1 MDDEA
6 TTRSGREGERRLPMA
21 LAVIGVAVLF
31 LFIPEDFRAVPGA
44 HVGFPVFLFVLLV
57 VLIVGDPG
65 RIDRATPWLRTVTG
79 VMIALITLATA
90 VSAGRLVVGLL
101 NGADF
106 STPSELLTI
115 GVIVWTTN
123 VIAFALWYW
132 HLDSGG
138 PAARVRRWEAAR
150 AAFRF
155 PEEDIDELLTV
166 GWYPQFVDYLALS
179 FNTSTAF
186 GSADV
191 SAIRHWSK
199 LMLMVE
205 AAISLTL
212 VALVVARAVNIL

>member
-1 MDDEA
+1 
-6 TTRSGREGERRLPMA
+6 MA
-21 LAVIGVAVLF
+21 LAVLAVGVLF
-31 LFIPEDFRAVPGA
+31 LLIPEDFRAWPAA
-44 HVGFPVFLFVLLV
+44 HIGFPVFLLVLLV
-57 VLIVGDPG
+57 VLVVGDPG
-65 RIDRATPWLRTVTG
+65 RIDRVNPWLRNVTG
-79 VMIALITLATA
+79 LMIAVITLGTA
-90 VSAGRLVVGLL
+90 VSAARLVVGLL

-106 STPSELLTI
+106 STPTELLTI

-138 PAARVRRWEAAR
+138 PAARIGRWEASQ

-155 PEEDIDELLTV
+155 PEEDIPELLTT

-186 GSADV
+186 GAADV

-199 LMLMVE
+199 LMVMIE

-212 VALVVARAVNIL
+212 VALVVARAVNVL

>member
-1 MDDEA
+1 
-6 TTRSGREGERRLPMA
+6 MA
-21 LAVIGVAVLF
+21 LAVLTVGVLF
-31 LFIPEDFRAVPGA
+31 LLIPEDFRALPGA
-44 HVGFPVFLFVLLV
+44 HIGFPVFLLVLL
-57 VLIVGDPG
+57 LILVVGDPG
-65 RIDRATPWLRTVTG
+65 RIDRVNPWLRNVTG
-79 VMIALITLATA
+79 VMIAIITLGTA
-90 VSAGRLVVGLL
+90 ASAARLVVGLL
-101 NGADF
+101 HGANF
-106 STPSELLTI
+106 SNPTELLTI

-132 HLDSGG
+132 HLDCGG
-138 PAARVRRWEAAR
+138 PAARVSRWGASQ

-155 PEEDIDELLTV
+155 PEEDIPAVLES

-191 SAIRHWSK
+191 SGIRHWSK
-199 LMLMVE
+199 MMMMIE

>member
-1 MDDEA
+1 
-6 TTRSGREGERRLPMA
+6 MA
-21 LAVIGVAVLF
+21 LAVVVVAVLF
-31 LFIPEDFRAVPGA
+31 LLIPEDFRAVPGA
-44 HVGFPVFLFVLLV
+44 HVGFPVFLFALLV

-65 RIDRATPWLRTVTG
+65 RIDRVTPWLRTVTG
-79 VMIALITLATA
+79 AMIGIITVATA
-90 VSAGRLVVGLL
+90 ASAARLVVGLL

-123 VIAFALWYW
+123 MIAFALWYW

-138 PAARVRRWEAAR
+138 PAARVRRWEGAR

-155 PEEDIDELLTV
+155 PEEDIDELLV
-166 GWYPQFVDYLALS
+166 AGWYPQFVDYLSLS
-179 FNTSTAF
+179 FNTSTSF
-186 GSADV
+186 GTADV